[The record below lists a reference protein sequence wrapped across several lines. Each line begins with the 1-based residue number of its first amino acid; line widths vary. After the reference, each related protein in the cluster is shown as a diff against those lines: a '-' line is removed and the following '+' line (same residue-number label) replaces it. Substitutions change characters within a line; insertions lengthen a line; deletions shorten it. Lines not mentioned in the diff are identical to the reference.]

1 MKKNTNSKNEKKAE
15 GRPKP
20 QKSPKPLGRNYAV
33 VTGASSG
40 IGAATAKALAA
51 AGYDLLLVARRANR
65 LKALAANI
73 KAESAVDVKWAV
85 LDVTH
90 DKAVHSFCSEFST
103 ELKNCTV
110 LVNNAGLA
118 RGVSKV
124 QDADLKDWSLM
135 IDTNITAVF
144 RMTRLLL
151 PKLLEHES
159 STVVNLGSVAG
170 RWVYPGGAVYCA
182 TKHAI
187 KAFSEGL
194 RMDALGTGLRVVNIE
209 PGMVETEFSEVRLG
223 SREKAKAV
231 YAGMKPLTAEDIAE
245 TIVWSIQRP
254 QHVNIQELVIF
265 PTAQASVRDVHRKG

>member
-1 MKKNTNSKNEKKAE
+1 MKKNSNLKIKGEAKINAKSKAK
-15 GRPKP
+15 G
-20 QKSPKPLGRNYAV
+20 YAMI
-33 VTGASSG
+33 TGASSG

-51 AGYDLLLVARRANR
+51 EGFHVLLVARRESR
-65 LKALAANI
+65 LKALAERLKNDFSIEA
-73 KAESAVDVKWAV
+73 KWAAVDLTHEKAV
-85 LDVTH
+85 LG
-90 DKAVHSFCSEFST
+90 FCQQFSK

-118 RGVSKV
+118 RGVSKA
-124 QDADLKDWSLM
+124 QEADLQDWNLM
-135 IDTNITAVF
+135 IETNIKAVF
-144 RMTRLLL
+144 RLTRLLL
-151 PKLLEHES
+151 PKMLKH
-159 STVVNLGSVAG
+159 STSTIVNLGSVAG

-223 SREKAKAV
+223 SKDKAKAV

-254 QHVNIQELVIF
+254 QHVTIQEMVIF